1 VTRDDMLSQTLDT
14 NSVVKRLEAG
24 GFSRSQAERITE
36 VLNEL
41 VGARLV
47 TKTDLELGLA
57 KQTIKVLTWVAGMLI
72 AQGGLIVALV
82 EYFK

>member
-1 VTRDDMLSQTLDT
+1 MPSQTIDT
-14 NSVVKRLEAG
+14 NNVIKRLIAG

-41 VGARLV
+41 VGSRLA
-47 TKTDLELGLA
+47 TKVDLELGLA
-57 KQTIKVLTWVAGMLI
+57 KQTIRLLTWMTGMLI
-72 AQGGLIVALV
+72 AQGALIVGLV

>member
-1 VTRDDMLSQTLDT
+1 MMEFMQSQAIDT
-14 NSVVKRLEAG
+14 NSIVKRLEAG
-24 GFSRSQAERITE
+24 GLSRTQAERITE

-41 VGARLV
+41 IGSHLV
-47 TKTDLELGLA
+47 TKVDLELGLA
-57 KQTIKVLTWVAGMLI
+57 KQTIKLLTWVAGMLI